1 MSRRKAHAAGWALEK
16 IWVPDTTI
24 FRITGKMT
32 SDVMAMMMRTMQ
44 IFAADMI
51 IMTRNMEME
60 CTRMTA
66 MRMRMMVMLTKK
78 LLMRRK

>member
-32 SDVMAMMMRTMQ
+32 SDVMGMMMRTMQ

-51 IMTRNMEME
+51 IMTMNMEME

>member
-16 IWVPDTTI
+16 IWIPDTTI
-24 FRITGKMT
+24 FRITGKTT
-32 SDVMAMMMRTMQ
+32 SDVMGMMMRTIQ
-44 IFAADMI
+44 IFAANMI
-51 IMTRNMEME
+51 IITRNMEME